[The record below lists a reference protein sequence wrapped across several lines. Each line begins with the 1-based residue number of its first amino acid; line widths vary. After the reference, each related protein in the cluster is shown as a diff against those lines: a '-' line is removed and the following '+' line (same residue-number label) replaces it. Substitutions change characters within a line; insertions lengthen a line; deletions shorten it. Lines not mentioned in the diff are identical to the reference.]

1 MCIERH
7 PKHGNTNTIID
18 PLLIALIFQDLK
30 ISGICAICGTLKL
43 MNHYILMSEIRDP
56 KQAANADYQKD
67 LKNVAGIINRIHKKD
82 LITPLDMVVPGEFQG
97 ITNNL
102 EGSLNM
108 IFDIEECLIENSL
121 DFKLKHVLYH
131 DTLETVQSKHLAYER
146 LGFGLIDARNRLSQ
160 IKKTD
165 SRFLV
170 VTSNEKQS
178 LDLNNLFFIYED
190 YVDSWKKSD
199 HELVS
204 AFMNNKDYKE
214 VAEQFGLNI
223 SSGWRRERSLRIRQ
237 YFTVKEMILGVAG
250 DEM

>member
-1 MCIERH
+1 
-7 PKHGNTNTIID
+7 
-18 PLLIALIFQDLK
+18 
-30 ISGICAICGTLKL
+30 

-56 KQAANADYQKD
+56 KLAAKPDFQKD

-121 DFKLKHVLYH
+121 GFKLKHVLYH

-165 SRFLV
+165 SRFLI

-199 HELVS
+199 YELVS

-223 SSGWRRERSLRIRQ
+223 SSGWRRERSLKMKQ

-250 DEM
+250 

>member
-1 MCIERH
+1 
-7 PKHGNTNTIID
+7 
-18 PLLIALIFQDLK
+18 
-30 ISGICAICGTLKL
+30 

-56 KQAANADYQKD
+56 RQAADPGFQKD
-67 LKNVAGIINRIHKKD
+67 LKNVTGIINRVHRKD
-82 LITPLDMVVPGEFQG
+82 LITPLDIVVPGEFQG

-108 IFDIEECLIENSL
+108 LFDIEECLIENSL

-131 DTLETVQSKHLAYER
+131 DTLETLQSKHLAYER

-237 YFTVKEMILGVAG
+237 YFTVKEMILGVA
-250 DEM
+250 E

>member
-1 MCIERH
+1 
-7 PKHGNTNTIID
+7 
-18 PLLIALIFQDLK
+18 
-30 ISGICAICGTLKL
+30 
-43 MNHYILMSEIRDP
+43 MSEIRDP
-56 KQAANADYQKD
+56 KQAANDGFQKD
-67 LKNVAGIINRIHKKD
+67 LKNVAGIINKIHRKD
-82 LITPLDMVVPGEFQG
+82 LITPLDIVVPGEFQG

-108 IFDIEECLIENSL
+108 MFDIEECLIENSL

-170 VTSNEKQS
+170 VTNNEKQS

-199 HELVS
+199 HEFVS

-223 SSGWRRERSLRIRQ
+223 SSGWRRERSLKIRQ
-237 YFTVKEMILGVAG
+237 YFTVKEMILGVVG
-250 DEM
+250 